1 MSETGSGIM
10 AETGTK
16 AVNRTRGRQ
25 PLAERELVLMDAYRN
40 AIIENLH
47 YAHEHGTDRPELA
60 NWHWPF

>member
-1 MSETGSGIM
+1 M